1 MKVDTFFQNFEL
13 LTDAPNAVAKL
24 REIIL
29 QLSVKGKLVHQYLND
44 EPASVMLKNIEI
56 EKENLIKHKKIKR
69 IDSLPAVDF
78 NNLPYAIPKNWEWV
92 RLGSLVEV
100 ITKGSS
106 PKWQGINYVEDN
118 SGTLFITSENVQN
131 YIIDITEPKFVEAKF
146 NEIEPRSILKRNDI
160 LMNIVGASIG
170 RTAIF
175 DRDDIANINQAVCLI
190 RFISPEKFIELRY
203 ILHFFNSP
211 VCISFMFDKQVDSA
225 RANLSMGNIAKFPI
239 PLPPLAEQK
248 RIVEKCDRL
257 LSTCDEI
264 EKRQQQRQESIVRM
278 NESAIAQLLSS
289 QNPDDF
295 RQHWQRIC
303 NNFDLL
309 YSIPETIPKL
319 RQAILQLAVQGKLVG
334 QDPNDEPTSVLLAKI
349 KLEKEWLVK
358 EKKIRNSQ
366 ILPAIEIDEVAFKLP
381 LGWEWTRLDDICSKI
396 TDGVHKT
403 PKYTD
408 YGIPF
413 LSVTQL
419 KNGMLDFNNTK
430 YISPE
435 DHQIFYQ
442 RCNPEKGDILICKV
456 GGTIGV
462 TAVVEVDIEFSI
474 FVQLALIKQIIVN
487 PYYLKLVLLSDEVQK
502 YIKEN
507 SVGSAMPYISLE
519 KLKYIQV
526 PLPPLAEQKRIV
538 EKCDRLMSLCDTL
551 EAKLKQGRDSSEKLM
566 EVAAKQVLT
575 A

>member
-1 MKVDTFFQNFEL
+1 MKIDTFFENFEL

-24 REIIL
+24 RELIL
-29 QLSVKGKLVHQYLND
+29 ELAVRGKLVPQVSNDKPAQELLKEIGAEKKQLIKKGNIKKSRFSSDLIPNKIPYDIPESWEWVTLGEIGESNIGLTYSPSDVSDTGIPVLRSNNIQKGKLDLTD
-44 EPASVMLKNIEI
+44 LKRVNIEI
-56 EKENLIKHKKIKR
+56 KESYYVQEGDLLICARNGSKNLVGKTALIQG
-69 IDSLPAVDF
+69 LLEPMAF
-78 NNLPYAIPKNWEWV
+78 GAFMAIF
-92 RLGSLVEV
+92 RS
-100 ITKGSS
+100 
-106 PKWQGINYVEDN
+106 
-118 SGTLFITSENVQN
+118 
-131 YIIDITEPKFVEAKF
+131 KF
-146 NEIEPRSILKRNDI
+146 NEYVFFFINSPLFRRMINDVNT
-160 LMNIVGASIG
+160 M
-170 RTAIF
+170 T
-175 DRDDIANINQAVCLI
+175 INQI
-190 RFISPEKFIELRY
+190 T
-203 ILHFFNSP
+203 
-211 VCISFMFDKQVDSA
+211 QQ
-225 RANLSMGNIAKFPI
+225 NLKSTIF

-264 EKRQQQRQESIVRM
+264 EKRQQQRQESILRM
-278 NESAIAQLLSS
+278 NESAIAQLLTS

-309 YSIPETIPKL
+309 YSVPETIPKL
-319 RQAILQLAVQGKLVG
+319 RQAILQLAVQGKLVR
-334 QDPNDEPTSVLLAKI
+334 QDPNDEPASVLLEKI

-366 ILPAIEIDEVAFKLP
+366 ILPAIKIDQVALKLP
-381 LGWEWTRLDDICSKI
+381 VGWEWTRLDDICSKI

-408 YGIPF
+408 CGIHF

-419 KNGMLDFNNTK
+419 KNGKLDFSNTK

-442 RCNPEKGDILICKV
+442 RCNPEKGNILICKV

-462 TAVVEVDIEFSI
+462 TTVVEVDIEFSI

-487 PYYLKLVLLSDEVQK
+487 PYYLKLVLLSDEVQN

-519 KLKYIQV
+519 KLKYILV
-526 PLPPLAEQKRIV
+526 PLPPLAEQQRIV

-551 EAKLKQGRDSSEKLM
+551 EIKLKQGRDSSEKLI